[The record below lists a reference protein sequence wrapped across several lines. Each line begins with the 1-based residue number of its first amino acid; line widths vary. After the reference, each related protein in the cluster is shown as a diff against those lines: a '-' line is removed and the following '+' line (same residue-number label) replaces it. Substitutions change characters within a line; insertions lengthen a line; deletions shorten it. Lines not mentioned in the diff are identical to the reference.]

1 MLSTPPQM
9 TAVFAVFFCL
19 NISKLYTFSFPW
31 EWLMNE
37 HEIEKEVELLSPTA
51 PYKDLSTYH
60 FHSPKC
66 KPQAI

>member
-1 MLSTPPQM
+1 
-9 TAVFAVFFCL
+9 
-19 NISKLYTFSFPW
+19 
-31 EWLMNE
+31 MNE